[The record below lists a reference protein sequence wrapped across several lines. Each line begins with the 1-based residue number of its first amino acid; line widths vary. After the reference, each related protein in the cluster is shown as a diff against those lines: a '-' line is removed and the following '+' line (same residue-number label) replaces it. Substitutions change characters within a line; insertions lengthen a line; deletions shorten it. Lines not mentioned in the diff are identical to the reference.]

1 MKSFFLPLILLS
13 SLFCYSQKVHSV
25 AYANQAEVKIHVV
38 GYENQA
44 DLKVFK
50 VAYGNQAEGNDG
62 LWYFVDYANQ
72 ADLFC

>member
-1 MKSFFLPLILLS
+1 MKLRLKINMKKLLFLPLILLS

-62 LWYFVDYANQ
+62 L
-72 ADLFC
+72 